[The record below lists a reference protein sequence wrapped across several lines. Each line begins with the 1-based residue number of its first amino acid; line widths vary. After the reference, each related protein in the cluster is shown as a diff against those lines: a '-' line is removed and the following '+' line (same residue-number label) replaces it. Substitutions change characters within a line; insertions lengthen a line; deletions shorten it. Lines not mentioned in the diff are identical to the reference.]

1 MLPFSGIIGFEC
13 QKACPAMPPGDGIRI
28 PIEKQGKM
36 REMNENNNI
45 VKGYCFGSAEDAEI
59 ARQEE
64 NKIDYLEEH
73 MDYGKTENILMV
85 YKKAIESRIF
95 TTPVGWEYL
104 KTLQKELNERSDLKE
119 DIPPVALYTVF
130 AHRVGDDIKV
140 PAPRI
145 PEKVKDNTKKK
156 FATSVIVN
164 IMLVA
169 VIGAMFYIA
178 YTSDNPNILN
188 YEHNLVNKYA
198 QWEQELSEREN
209 ALREKERNLIN
220 EE

>member
-1 MLPFSGIIGFEC
+1 
-13 QKACPAMPPGDGIRI
+13 MPPGDGIRI

-64 NKIDYLEEH
+64 DKIDYLEEH

-119 DIPPVALYTVF
+119 DIPPVAPYLPIGLGMIS
-130 AHRVGDDIKV
+130 RCL
-140 PAPRI
+140 PRGFR
-145 PEKVKDNTKKK
+145 K
-156 FATSVIVN
+156 
-164 IMLVA
+164 
-169 VIGAMFYIA
+169 
-178 YTSDNPNILN
+178 
-188 YEHNLVNKYA
+188 
-198 QWEQELSEREN
+198 R
-209 ALREKERNLIN
+209 
-220 EE
+220 